1 MDNRQEV
8 AHLFRG
14 TIIDEKRYLV
24 SSELFKMA
32 SVDGLSDKE
41 IRHKLAEYGCPVV
54 PVTDTTRKVLV
65 RKLKHLMEQ
74 VAQSKSKPSP
84 GKSRHSLSR
93 FSSGDDSEPEEA
105 KTRAGVSKSKP
116 ADGMSDGELR
126 RKLGEYG
133 HTVGPVTETT
143 RHVLTK
149 KLKELSE
156 QAKQS
161 DSGKTRQSLSRF
173 SSGEDDSEVDD
184 LKSRVGTRPMQPPNL
199 SLKTQRRKSTP
210 RPNDAALTTTV
221 RTRRSEISL
230 RDDLFSAEETSSTE
244 SPSDKTRN
252 RGRFSL
258 NSAPERVTENRRA
271 TLFSSSN
278 RGDETGSDSDTP
290 LSESDRPRAGGTK
303 NVRTSGSTSFF
314 SRLGSRVSPPESTRP
329 PSVAKTSY
337 SSSYKN
343 EGNTAASSYRSEYL
357 ANLYKRIGARERT
370 TYYGRPPT
378 VSDSSLSPPS
388 PRPPSIF
395 DVKESDISED
405 ETSASSSPN
414 GLYRSFSLS
423 SRRSPRDL
431 GREFKTTEDGLRS
444 WISSQAVSMVLLALT
459 MIFFIA
465 LAVVYLNVRSGEAVA
480 NFSPENTGALPLNT
494 PDRAPKII
502 TANYYPLCNTD
513 NTVVPCVKEET
524 LAITIQLAKYL
535 QEELTNRA
543 VAQQCQ
549 GGGPSTM
556 NHDQASHW
564 LYSNRL
570 TDNYEES
577 VRSVTNVKVLM
588 LANPQWGV
596 SLVPAGPKPSPDQV
610 VDTRDLVKQGGLA
623 VLDPSLP
630 LGCYLRIKF
639 LFTLSVALI
648 VAAGE
653 FTLYTAVTGQR
664 GTQFTLYTAVT
675 GQRGTQFTL
684 YTATEAVIMR
694 DSHAHATYN
703 SSVHIFNQGSNSSPR
718 VFAGVGALYGLWI
731 VGVKYIRTRQ
741 RSKQTVFTLIQRI
754 MESLRTHYS
763 STSDPHAFVIIN
775 HVRDQ
780 LLSPADRR
788 ALSKEWIQAV
798 NYIKNHES
806 RVRQESTIL
815 GGEEFEV
822 WRWIAPNSSGPSR
835 LMFVKSILVVRR
847 IDMIRNE
854 VISERAGVQGV
865 HEIVERCE
873 KEITESVQGRG
884 EDWMRLSLSDAPASQ
899 RRNKTWQGQAF
910 DTMAGSP
917 NSLPISPT
925 PCLKIRHMF
934 DPDLCRSHTW
944 TGLSELSLSYL
955 DWSLRVVA
963 LIPGLV
969 SPSCRAHTCPALSEL
984 LCSYMSCALRVV
996 ALIPVLSLVREC
1008 GEDWPMRVK
1017 DAILEKCDG
1026 IAVTHIQVDRQ
1037 SREGLVYMKCATQ
1050 EEAGRAYRALHGSW
1064 FDSKLVTVKYLR
1076 LERYYERFPG
1086 AARAIAPLK
1095 PSNNQK
1101 LSMPVHNWTSPMEA
1115 N

>member
-1 MDNRQEV
+1 
-8 AHLFRG
+8 
-14 TIIDEKRYLV
+14 
-24 SSELFKMA
+24 
-32 SVDGLSDKE
+32 
-41 IRHKLAEYGCPVV
+41 
-54 PVTDTTRKVLV
+54 
-65 RKLKHLMEQ
+65 
-74 VAQSKSKPSP
+74 
-84 GKSRHSLSR
+84 
-93 FSSGDDSEPEEA
+93 
-105 KTRAGVSKSKP
+105 
-116 ADGMSDGELR
+116 
-126 RKLGEYG
+126 
-133 HTVGPVTETT
+133 
-143 RHVLTK
+143 
-149 KLKELSE
+149 
-156 QAKQS
+156 
-161 DSGKTRQSLSRF
+161 
-173 SSGEDDSEVDD
+173 
-184 LKSRVGTRPMQPPNL
+184 
-199 SLKTQRRKSTP
+199 
-210 RPNDAALTTTV
+210 
-221 RTRRSEISL
+221 
-230 RDDLFSAEETSSTE
+230 
-244 SPSDKTRN
+244 
-252 RGRFSL
+252 
-258 NSAPERVTENRRA
+258 
-271 TLFSSSN
+271 
-278 RGDETGSDSDTP
+278 
-290 LSESDRPRAGGTK
+290 
-303 NVRTSGSTSFF
+303 
-314 SRLGSRVSPPESTRP
+314 
-329 PSVAKTSY
+329 
-337 SSSYKN
+337 
-343 EGNTAASSYRSEYL
+343 
-357 ANLYKRIGARERT
+357 
-370 TYYGRPPT
+370 
-378 VSDSSLSPPS
+378 
-388 PRPPSIF
+388 
-395 DVKESDISED
+395 
-405 ETSASSSPN
+405 
-414 GLYRSFSLS
+414 
-423 SRRSPRDL
+423 
-431 GREFKTTEDGLRS
+431 
-444 WISSQAVSMVLLALT
+444 MVLLALT

-480 NFSPENTGALPLNT
+480 NFSPENT
-494 PDRAPKII
+494 
-502 TANYYPLCNTD
+502 ANYYPLCNTD

-524 LAITIQLAKYL
+524 LAITIQLSKYL

-610 VDTRDLVKQGGLA
+610 IDTRDLVKQGGLT

-630 LGCYLRIKF
+630 LGCYLRIKL
-639 LFTLSVALI
+639 LFTLSIALVVA
-648 VAAGE
+648 
-653 FTLYTAVTGQR
+653 
-664 GTQFTLYTAVT
+664 
-675 GQRGTQFTL
+675 
-684 YTATEAVIMR
+684 
-694 DSHAHATYN
+694 
-703 SSVHIFNQGSNSSPR
+703 
-718 VFAGVGALYGLWI
+718 AGVGALYGLWM
-731 VGVKYIRTRQ
+731 VGARYIRTRQ

-754 MESLRTHYS
+754 MESLHTHYS

-822 WRWIAPNSSGPSR
+822 WRWIAPNSSGPS
-835 LMFVKSILVVRR
+835 
-847 IDMIRNE
+847 
-854 VISERAGVQGV
+854 
-865 HEIVERCE
+865 
-873 KEITESVQGRG
+873 
-884 EDWMRLSLSDAPASQ
+884 SLSDAPASQ

-934 DPDLCRSHTW
+934 DPDL
-944 TGLSELSLSYL
+944 
-955 DWSLRVVA
+955 
-963 LIPGLV
+963 
-969 SPSCRAHTCPALSEL
+969 
-984 LCSYMSCALRVV
+984 
-996 ALIPVLSLVREC
+996 EC
-1008 GEDWPMRVK
+1008 GDDWPMRVK

>member
-1 MDNRQEV
+1 
-8 AHLFRG
+8 
-14 TIIDEKRYLV
+14 
-24 SSELFKMA
+24 MA

-93 FSSGDDSEPEEA
+93 FSSGDESEPEEA
-105 KTRAGVSKSKP
+105 KTRAGVIKSKP
-116 ADGMSDGELR
+116 ADGISDGELR

-230 RDDLFSAEETSSTE
+230 RDDLFNAEETSSTE
-244 SPSDKTRN
+244 SPSDKSRN

-258 NSAPERVTENRRA
+258 NSAPERVPENRRA

-290 LSESDRPRAGGTK
+290 LSEFDRSRAGGTK

-314 SRLGSRVSPPESTRP
+314 SRLGSRVSLPESTRP
-329 PSVAKTSY
+329 PSGAKTSY

-357 ANLYKRIGARERT
+357 ANLYKRIGAR
-370 TYYGRPPT
+370 
-378 VSDSSLSPPS
+378 DSSLSPPS

-405 ETSASSSPN
+405 ETSTSSSPN

-465 LAVVYLNVRSGEAVA
+465 LAVVYLNVRSSDAVA
-480 NFSPENTGALPLNT
+480 NFSPENT
-494 PDRAPKII
+494 
-502 TANYYPLCNTD
+502 ANYYPLCNDD
-513 NTVVPCVKEET
+513 NTVVPCVRQEVLT
-524 LAITIQLAKYL
+524 ITIQLAKYL

-570 TDNYEES
+570 TESYEES
-577 VRSVTNVKVLM
+577 VHSVTNVKVLM

-610 VDTRDLVKQGGLA
+610 IDTRDLVKQGGLA

-630 LGCYLRIKF
+630 LGCYLRIKL
-639 LFTLSVALI
+639 LFTLSVAMI
-648 VAAGE
+648 VA
-653 FTLYTAVTGQR
+653 
-664 GTQFTLYTAVT
+664 
-675 GQRGTQFTL
+675 
-684 YTATEAVIMR
+684 
-694 DSHAHATYN
+694 
-703 SSVHIFNQGSNSSPR
+703 
-718 VFAGVGALYGLWI
+718 AGVGALYGLWM
-731 VGVKYIRTRQ
+731 VGVRYIRTRQ

-754 MESLRTHYS
+754 MESLHTHYS
-763 STSDPHAFVIIN
+763 STSDPHTFVIIN

-822 WRWIAPNSSGPSR
+822 WRWIAPNSSGPS
-835 LMFVKSILVVRR
+835 
-847 IDMIRNE
+847 
-854 VISERAGVQGV
+854 
-865 HEIVERCE
+865 
-873 KEITESVQGRG
+873 
-884 EDWMRLSLSDAPASQ
+884 SLSDAPASQ
-899 RRNKTWQGQAF
+899 RRNKMWQGQAF

-934 DPDLCRSHTW
+934 DPDL
-944 TGLSELSLSYL
+944 
-955 DWSLRVVA
+955 
-963 LIPGLV
+963 
-969 SPSCRAHTCPALSEL
+969 
-984 LCSYMSCALRVV
+984 
-996 ALIPVLSLVREC
+996 EC
-1008 GEDWPMRVK
+1008 GDDWPMRVK